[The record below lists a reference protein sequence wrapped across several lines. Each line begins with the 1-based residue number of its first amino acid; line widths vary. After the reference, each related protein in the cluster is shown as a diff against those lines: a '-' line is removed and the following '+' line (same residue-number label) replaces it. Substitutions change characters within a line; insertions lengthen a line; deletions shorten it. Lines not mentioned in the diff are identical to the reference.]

1 MNEILPFKYSISIPA
16 DQILTKVKDRM
27 ARLFPTYSD
36 RRKVDDKWLRDKINE
51 AGGFTPNKD
60 GNLSYTYGGGSGK
73 TFVVKAGPDA
83 EVTLMA

>member
-1 MNEILPFKYSISIPA
+1 
-16 DQILTKVKDRM
+16 M

-83 EVTLMA
+83 EATLMA